1 MGQQTAVDW
10 LIEKIKFQESHD
22 AVILNEKYFS
32 ESILLKYL
40 QIAKEMEEEH
50 HENTWMDSRV
60 ECKGD
65 DFIGKEKTFKQ
76 YYNETYGGDK

>member
-10 LIEKIKFQESHD
+10 LIEKIKVQESHD

-40 QIAKEMEEEH
+40 QIAKEMEEEQ

-60 ECKGD
+60 EYNGD
-65 DFIGKEKTFKQ
+65 DFIGKEKTFEQ
-76 YYNETYGGDK
+76 YYNETYGKQG

>member
-1 MGQQTAVDW
+1 MEQNKNITAVEW
-10 LIEKIKFQESHD
+10 LVEQLRKQNPLYTK
-22 AVILNEKYFS
+22 NEL
-32 ESILLKYL
+32 I
-40 QIAKEMEEEH
+40 QIAKEMEEEQ
-50 HENTWMDSRV
+50 HENTWTDSRV